1 LIIVVCTLP
10 YVNELSQRDI
20 SSPLFHHVGFIL
32 AIIGGT
38 VLVGVLSGIYPAVFL
53 SSYQPVKVL
62 KGSVETGKNKGNFR
76 NVLVVGQ
83 FASAVFLMIAT
94 IFVVKQLRFMQ
105 QKDPGFTRDQ
115 IVTIPLDNSARKNY
129 DLLKQQL
136 SGNTLISG
144 VTGAQDLLG
153 SHLDQSGVSFRYGNE
168 PLRELATT
176 RLIVDYDYLKLYN
189 IKLAAGN
196 DFSPD
201 KSAIGRQY
209 IINEALAKELLK
221 DLPHVKTESLI
232 GKRFGFDSL
241 GTIVGIAKNFNF
253 NSLHY
258 KIETMFLSNHSD
270 WGLGQMSVK
279 IKAGKQADALA
290 FIQSVWRNINPDQ
303 PFEYKFLDDHFAEV
317 YRADN
322 QVSKIVGILA
332 GLAILIS
339 CLGLFGLASYSA
351 EKRVKEIGV
360 RKVLGASVQNVVL
373 LLSGHFVKLVL
384 IANIIAWPLA
394 WYAMH
399 KWLQDYAYRIE
410 INWFTFVFVALL
422 SVFIALIT
430 ISFQSVKAAI
440 ANPVKSLRSE

>member
-1 LIIVVCTLP
+1 VVIVRVFIRLF
-10 YVNELSQRDI
+10 S
-20 SSPLFHHVGFIL
+20 FHHIK
-32 AIIGGT
+32 
-38 VLVGVLSGIYPAVFL
+38 
-53 SSYQPVKVL
+53 PVKVL
-62 KGSVETGKNKGNFR
+62 KGSVETGKIKAISA

-144 VTGAQDLLG
+144 VTGAQDQLG
-153 SHLDQSGVSFRYGNE
+153 SHMDQSGVNFRYNNE

-176 RLIVDYDYLKLYN
+176 RLIVDYNYLKLYN

-201 KSAIGRQY
+201 KSAIGKQY

-221 DLPHVKTESLI
+221 DLPHVKAESSLI
-232 GKRFGFDSL
+232 GKQFGFDSL

-258 KIETMFLSNHSD
+258 KIETMFISNHSD
-270 WGLGQMSVK
+270 WGLSQMSVK

-290 FIQSVWRNINPDQ
+290 LIQSVWRDVIPDQ

-360 RKVLGASVQNVVL
+360 RKVLGASVQNIVL

-399 KWLQDYAYRIE
+399 KWLQDYAYQIE
-410 INWFTFVFVALL
+410 INWFTFVYC
-422 SVFIALIT
+422 SIT
-430 ISFQSVKAAI
+430 IGIYRVDNHQFPI
-440 ANPVKSLRSE
+440 GKSGYCKPGEEFKE